1 MATSNI
7 EKQAFGQA
15 GATIAL
21 PATGAVTGDF
31 CALSFIN
38 DSTLSSLTWKELS
51 TSGDDGTGV
60 AFPAGFVLYGQIT
73 GFTLA
78 TGSVAAYKQV

>member
-31 CALSFIN
+31 CALAFIN
-38 DSTLSSLTWKELS
+38 ESTLSSLTWAELDS
-51 TSGDDGTGV
+51 SGDNGTGV
-60 AFPAGFVLYGQIT
+60 TYPAGYVLYGQIT

-78 TGSVAAYKQV
+78 TGAVTAYNQV